1 MCAQWKM
8 EHKSN
13 EKEAEGRR
21 EGGAHTRPEEDDE
34 GRKPASQPAARML
47 ETAGARAPDE
57 EGEKK
62 LICIAN
68 ELLSEPPPPSILG
81 GKKSF

>member
-13 EKEAEGRR
+13 EKEAGGRR

-34 GRKPASQPAARML
+34 GRKPASQPRARS
-47 ETAGARAPDE
+47 RQQVP
-57 EGEKK
+57 
-62 LICIAN
+62 
-68 ELLSEPPPPSILG
+68 EPPMKR
-81 GKKSF
+81 GKKTNLHC

>member
-1 MCAQWKM
+1 M

-34 GRKPASQPAARML
+34 GRKPASQP
-47 ETAGARAPDE
+47 RACSRQQVPE
-57 EGEKK
+57 PPMKRGKK

>member
-57 EGEKK
+57 EGEKTN
-62 LICIAN
+62 LHC
-68 ELLSEPPPPSILG
+68 
-81 GKKSF
+81 

>member
-1 MCAQWKM
+1 MRRRQ
-8 EHKSN
+8 
-13 EKEAEGRR
+13 R

-57 EGEKK
+57 EGEK

-81 GKKSF
+81 GKKASNMATCF

>member
-21 EGGAHTRPEEDDE
+21 GGGAHTRPEEDDE

-57 EGEKK
+57 EGKK
-62 LICIAN
+62 N
-68 ELLSEPPPPSILG
+68 
-81 GKKSF
+81 

>member
-1 MCAQWKM
+1 M

-57 EGEKK
+57 EGEK
-62 LICIAN
+62 N
-68 ELLSEPPPPSILG
+68 
-81 GKKSF
+81 

>member
-1 MCAQWKM
+1 M

-13 EKEAEGRR
+13 EKEAKGRR
-21 EGGAHTRPEEDDE
+21 EGGACMRPEEDNE
-34 GRKPASQPAARML
+34 GRKPASQPASQPRML

-57 EGEKK
+57 GGGGE

-81 GKKSF
+81 AKKSF